1 MTRKIGLV
9 LVAAALLLSST
20 PALAADSDGRVSG
33 RLVDVRPD
41 GKLVIEEQGP
51 WKGPG
56 TGIVTR
62 TVDITPNTSIRVVRP
77 TGRWEATDA
86 VPGYDVEQADFRAL
100 KPGDVITVVTGG
112 STAIAIDVVR
122 PESADAGMASPR
134 LYLEK

>member
-20 PALAADSDGRVSG
+20 PALAADGDGKVSG

-62 TVDITPNTSIRVVRP
+62 TVDITPNTNSAQPRRMP
-77 TGRWEATDA
+77 MNTG
-86 VPGYDVEQADFRAL
+86 
-100 KPGDVITVVTGG
+100 
-112 STAIAIDVVR
+112 
-122 PESADAGMASPR
+122 SASGPR
-134 LYLEK
+134 

>member
-20 PALAADSDGRVSG
+20 PALAADGDGKVSG

-62 TVDITPNTSIRVVRP
+62 TVDITPNTTIRVVRP

>member
-1 MTRKIGLV
+1 M
-9 LVAAALLLSST
+9 
-20 PALAADSDGRVSG
+20 
-33 RLVDVRPD
+33 DVRPD

-86 VPGYDVEQADFRAL
+86 APGYDVEQADFRAL

-122 PESADAGMASPR
+122 PEGADVGMASPR